1 MRLEIGLV
9 LPLLLA
15 AACSDDGLA
24 AQSSGQIDTS
34 TTGSAVSE
42 GSSNDPGSAGATTGT
57 LEGGTTATP
66 PGGTTSPGDTGADTA
81 TIGPESLTGTGT
93 GANDDTGTSTGTGG
107 TETDATTGG
116 PSQACIDGCAVE
128 FMCGTEWASAEDC
141 VTACESNL
149 VTASEFSPFCR
160 DAWEALSACL
170 ATLTCEDFAVWQS
183 PMEFPYPCSDADVA
197 LSVECKGQ

>member
-1 MRLEIGLV
+1 MRLELGFV

-34 TTGSAVSE
+34 TTGSAVSD
-42 GSSNDPGSAGATTGT
+42 GSSNDPGSAGASTGA
-57 LEGGTTATP
+57 LEGGTATP
-66 PGGTTSPGDTGADTA
+66 PEGTTGLGDTGVGT
-81 TIGPESLTGTGT
+81 TLGPETLTGTGT
-93 GANDDTGTSTGTGG
+93 GPSDDTTTSPGTGG

-128 FMCGTEWASAEDC
+128 FACGTEWASAEDC

-149 VTASEFSPFCR
+149 VVASEFSPFCR